1 MDRRA
6 GATPIF
12 LSHVT
17 LPDSCKH
24 EVYAVFSAADDIVV
38 ADRAFY
44 AGKMARSVNH
54 NFYLILSISS
64 ILVTVALFLCYGRI
78 ELTLMSLLPM
88 GISWVIIL
96 GLMAMFGVEFNI
108 VTIILST
115 FIFGIGDDFSI
126 FIMDGLL
133 SEYKTG
139 RRMLDTHKTA
149 IFFSAFTVVVGLGAL
164 IFARHPALHSLATIS
179 CSASSPWCWSPTRY
193 NPCCSGC

>member
-1 MDRRA
+1 M
-6 GATPIF
+6 
-12 LSHVT
+12 T

-38 ADRAFY
+38 ADRAFLRRENG
-44 AGKMARSVNH
+44 AEREPQ
-54 NFYLILSISS
+54 LLPDTLD
-64 ILVTVALFLCYGRI
+64 LVDTGHRGAILCYGRI

-139 RRMLDTHKTA
+139 RKD
-149 IFFSAFTVVVGLGAL
+149 
-164 IFARHPALHSLATIS
+164 ARHARRR
-179 CSASSPWCWSPTRY
+179 SSFRPSPSWWG
-193 NPCCSGC
+193 SGR

>member
-1 MDRRA
+1 
-6 GATPIF
+6 
-12 LSHVT
+12 
-17 LPDSCKH
+17 
-24 EVYAVFSAADDIVV
+24 
-38 ADRAFY
+38 
-44 AGKMARSVNH
+44 
-54 NFYLILSISS
+54 
-64 ILVTVALFLCYGRI
+64 
-78 ELTLMSLLPM
+78 MSLLPM
-88 GISWVIIL
+88 GISRVIIL

-139 RRMLDTHKTA
+139 RKMLDTHKTA
-149 IFFSAFTVVVGLGAL
+149 IFFSPSPSWWASGADL
-164 IFARHPALHSLATIS
+164 RTPSGTHLLHRWRRSP

>member
-1 MDRRA
+1 MVDSAEQLLRLERWRKFWTPQRREVLRA
-6 GATPIF
+6 GIREGERRYGFAEGAFDGALELAGREYTKLDYSSPAAREVFREWIDGHGATPIF

-78 ELTLMSLLPM
+78 
-88 GISWVIIL
+88 
-96 GLMAMFGVEFNI
+96 
-108 VTIILST
+108 
-115 FIFGIGDDFSI
+115 
-126 FIMDGLL
+126 
-133 SEYKTG
+133 
-139 RRMLDTHKTA
+139 
-149 IFFSAFTVVVGLGAL
+149 
-164 IFARHPALHSLATIS
+164 
-179 CSASSPWCWSPTRY
+179 
-193 NPCCSGC
+193 